1 MPPASAP
8 AASAKPVKAEYV
20 VTDTG
25 NKVSRRSQLHG
36 TQHVILGGRTVI
48 CADVCIRADLVPT
61 RPPSSQDPSKPAKS
75 NTSVAIGRYTY
86 VSSGALLRP
95 PSRPSRATYA
105 YGPLKIGDH
114 VFIGKDCI
122 IEAAMIESHVWI
134 GEGAVVGKLAILKEG
149 CKILEGTVVPNG
161 MVVPSGAVVGGR
173 PGRVVGELGVG
184 WGVGVGG
191 EEVEGGDLRE
201 LWRSV
206 GG

>member
-1 MPPASAP
+1 M
-8 AASAKPVKAEYV
+8 
-20 VTDTG
+20 
-25 NKVSRRSQLHG
+25 
-36 TQHVILGGRTVI
+36 
-48 CADVCIRADLVPT
+48 
-61 RPPSSQDPSKPAKS
+61 
-75 NTSVAIGRYTY
+75 
-86 VSSGALLRP
+86 
-95 PSRPSRATYA
+95 
-105 YGPLKIGDH
+105 
-114 VFIGKDCI
+114 FIGKNCI
-122 IEAAMIESHVWI
+122 IEAALIESHCWV